1 MNKLYGVVNGLYQC
15 NLDRASEL
23 SERMYERN
31 IPSSTLQPQFSIR
44 PVSTKYDIL
53 PIFDRRMPATVPIK
67 HEVPYNSETTFNPGT
82 TQSPWSGFAK
92 NINKESM
99 LRNQFFALQTS
110 GQAIYIPASTSDMYQ
125 VKVTSGPPVQQP
137 HPNLFANPV
146 LAPFNPNEVNIAGHL
161 FDNCTRQQIKNINCI

>member
-53 PIFDRRMPATVPIK
+53 PI
-67 HEVPYNSETTFNPGT
+67 G
-82 TQSPWSGFAK
+82 
-92 NINKESM
+92 
-99 LRNQFFALQTS
+99 
-110 GQAIYIPASTSDMYQ
+110 
-125 VKVTSGPPVQQP
+125 
-137 HPNLFANPV
+137 
-146 LAPFNPNEVNIAGHL
+146 
-161 FDNCTRQQIKNINCI
+161 